1 MNTNNTNQLPAG
13 YTKRSI
19 DTDAISF
26 FSENM
31 MLQIR
36 FLDRTSLSI
45 MFRPLQYDESG
56 ARKFPKKEGDE
67 SPMYNVI
74 LKRDDAVS
82 LSERIEK
89 YFIPTFVEYVDNYIA
104 DQSFDRVIT
113 TGVMLT
119 SSFNGKTRVLDLCSG
134 KPGANGYE
142 PRLRLISEI
151 NNDRIASHVVEFK
164 FGTGMVIDDYTP
176 ETGEFKLSA
185 PIFPQLIL
193 FKRVL
198 DAFAWAC
205 TSSASHDVTVRFQQ
219 KLRDLT
225 DTVDQIAVKNGVT
238 PKHTTFGYTEKKESS
253 PFTPAPTAVAE
264 MKEMS
269 LESIMS
275 GSPF

>member
-1 MNTNNTNQLPAG
+1 MNNTNNSSLPAG

-26 FSENM
+26 FSSDM

-45 MFRPLQYDESG
+45 SFRPVQYDESG

-67 SPMYNVI
+67 TSNYNVI
-74 LKRDDAVS
+74 LKRDDAVT
-82 LSERIEK
+82 LSDRIER
-89 YFIPTFVEYVDNYIA
+89 YFIPKFTEYVDNYIA
-104 DQSFDRVIT
+104 DSSFDRSIS
-113 TGVMLT
+113 TGIMMT
-119 SSFNGKTRVLDLCSG
+119 SQAGKTRVFDICSG

-142 PRLRLISEI
+142 PKLRLISDISNE
-151 NNDRIASHVVEFK
+151 RIAGKVVEYK
-164 FGTGMVIDDYTP
+164 FGTGMVIDDYAP
-176 ETGEFKLSA
+176 DTGEFKLAA
-185 PIFPQLIL
+185 PVFPQLIL

-205 TSSASHDVTVRFQQ
+205 TSSSSHDVTVRFQQ
-219 KLRDLT
+219 RLRDLT

-238 PKHTTFGYTEKKESS
+238 PKHTTFGYTEKKETSIFA
-253 PFTPAPTAVAE
+253 PVAAPAAE

-269 LESIMS
+269 LDSIMN

>member
-1 MNTNNTNQLPAG
+1 MNTNTNNLPAG

-26 FSENM
+26 FSADM

-45 MFRPLQYDESG
+45 AFRPLQLDDSG

-67 SPMYNVI
+67 SFAYNII
-74 LKRDDAVS
+74 LKRDDAIT
-82 LSERIEK
+82 LSDRIEK
-89 YFIPTFVEYVDNYIA
+89 YFVPKFAEYVENRIA
-104 DQSFDRVIT
+104 DPSFDKET
-113 TGVMLT
+113 STGIMMVT
-119 SSFNGKTRVLDLCSG
+119 PSNGKTRVLDIYSG

-142 PRLRLISEI
+142 PKLRLISEI
-151 NNDRIASHVVEFK
+151 NNDRIATKVVEFT
-164 FGTGMVIDDYTP
+164 FGTGMVIDDYAP
-176 ETGEFKLSA
+176 ETGEFKLAS
-185 PIFPQLIL
+185 PVFPQLIL

-219 KLRDLT
+219 RLKDLT
-225 DTVDQIAVKNGVT
+225 DTIDQVAIKNGVT
-238 PKHTTFGYTEKKESS
+238 PKHTTFGYTEKKETSL
-253 PFTPAPTAVAE
+253 FAPVAAPVAD

-275 GSPF
+275 GNPF